1 MPVEFCHSV
10 IQWDWVW
17 EINYKSLDIIFF
29 YTVNLP
35 PSLNM
40 DVDVAIISPNAIF
53 M

>member
-17 EINYKSLDIIFF
+17 EINYKSLEIF
-29 YTVNLP
+29 YAVNLP